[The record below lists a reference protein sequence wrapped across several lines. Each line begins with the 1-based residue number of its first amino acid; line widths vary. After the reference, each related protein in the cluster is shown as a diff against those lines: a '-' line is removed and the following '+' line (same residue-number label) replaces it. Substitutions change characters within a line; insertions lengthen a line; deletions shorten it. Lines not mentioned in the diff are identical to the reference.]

1 MSDVQKRNL
10 DVVRVWRWET
20 GYSKI
25 GYGLSFLRDVV
36 RFLWIMSS
44 QLMSKPNMQ
53 LYIYPEGGI
62 RGSVFEDFVG

>member
-1 MSDVQKRNL
+1 MYKKRNL
-10 DVVRVWRWET
+10 DVVRVWTWET

-25 GYGLSFLRDVV
+25 GSGLFFLRDVV

-53 LYIYPEGGI
+53 LYVYPEGEI
-62 RGSVFEDFVG
+62 RGSVSEDFVE